1 MTRSTSLLSA
11 LRGTRAA
18 LAVALFSA
26 VLAACGGGGSSAP
39 APAETLVTPIPVVPT
54 PVVPAP
60 VAGPPSPTVQIGF
73 SASPV
78 FTGQAS
84 TLAWTTSN
92 ASVCTASGAWSG
104 AQPGVGSIAVA
115 LPTAGSPTYTL
126 TCSGAGGTL
135 SASATLSV
143 APANVLAVT
152 VDHGPTSGSFNMPF
166 VSVTVCVPGTQSCRT
181 VDHVLVDTGS
191 QGLRLMASALDPAFN
206 LPVVGNAAGAP
217 LAECGQFASGFTWGS
232 VRRADVRLAGEQ
244 ATAIPVQVI
253 GDAGA
258 AYATVPSACRGTGTN
273 IGSVDALGANGVLGV
288 GNDKQDCGSTC
299 VSTAAVGVYYACP
312 ATGCTGTTLPLESQV
327 VNPVA
332 VFPVDNN
339 GLSLTMPA
347 VPVGGLSTLS
357 GTLTF
362 GLGTQANNQ
371 MGNATVYTTSN
382 RGTFTTQYKGTNY
395 TSSFIDSGSNGNFF
409 DDSTIAQCSSGFYC
423 PASPLFLSAVNV
435 GVNGASGTVNFIVEK
450 LPTVVGVVALNAAG
464 TAGLPRTFDWGLPF
478 FFGRTVS
485 VAITGATTPR
495 GTGPF
500 WAY

>member
-1 MTRSTSLLSA
+1 MTTRSTSLLSA

-18 LAVALFSA
+18 LAAALFSA

-39 APAETLVTPIPVVPT
+39 AETPVTPTPVVPT

-60 VAGPPSPTVQIGF
+60 GPAAPAVQIGF

-92 ASVCTASGAWSG
+92 ATSCSASGAWSG
-104 AQPGVGSIAVA
+104 AQPVAGSIAVA
-115 LPTAGSPTYTL
+115 LPSAGSPTFTL
-126 TCSGAGGTL
+126 SCTGAGGTA

-152 VDHGPTSGSFNMPF
+152 VDHGPTSQSFNMPF

-181 VDHVLVDTGS
+181 VDHILVDTGS
-191 QGLRLMASALDPAFN
+191 EGLRLMASALDPAFN
-206 LPVVGNAAGAP
+206 LPVIGNAAGAP

-253 GDAGA
+253 GDTDA
-258 AYATVPSACRGTGTN
+258 AYATVPFACRGTGAS
-273 IGSVDALGANGVLGV
+273 IGSVAALGANGVLGV
-288 GNDKQDCGSTC
+288 GNDRQDCGAAC
-299 VSTAAVGVYYACP
+299 VSTAAVGLYYACP
-312 ATGCTGTTLPLESQV
+312 ATGCTATTLALDSQV

-332 VFPVDNN
+332 VLPVDNN
-339 GLSLTMPA
+339 GLSLTMPV

-382 RGTFTTQYKGTNY
+382 RGTFTTQYKGTSF

-409 DDSTIAQCSSGFYC
+409 DDSTISTCSSGFYC
-423 PASPLFLSAVNV
+423 PPSPLSLSAVNI
-435 GVNGASGTVNFIVEK
+435 GTNGASGTVDFIVEK
-450 LPTVVGVVALNAAG
+450 LPTVGGVVALNVAG

-485 VAITGATTPR
+485 VGITGATTPK

>member
-18 LAVALFSA
+18 LAAALFSA

-39 APAETLVTPIPVVPT
+39 AETPVTPNAMVPT
-54 PVVPAP
+54 PPAP
-60 VAGPPSPTVQIGF
+60 NPAPGPAAPTVQIGF

-84 TLAWTTSN
+84 TLAWSASN
-92 ASVCTASGAWSG
+92 ATSCAASGAWSG
-104 AQPGVGSIAVA
+104 TQPVSGSIPVA
-115 LPTAGSPTYTL
+115 LPGAGSPTFTL
-126 TCSGAGGTL
+126 SCTGAGGTA

-152 VDHGPTSGSFNMPF
+152 VDHGPSSGSFNMPF

-181 VDHVLVDTGS
+181 VDHILVDTGS
-191 QGLRLMASALDPAFN
+191 EGLRLMASALDPTFN

-244 ATAIPVQVI
+244 ATAIPIQVI
-253 GDAGA
+253 GDPGA
-258 AYATVPSACRGTGTN
+258 AYATVPFACRGTGAN
-273 IGSVDALGANGVLGV
+273 IGTVDALGANGVLGV
-288 GNDKQDCGSTC
+288 GNDRQDCGSLC
-299 VSTAAVGVYYACP
+299 VSTAAVGAYYACP
-312 ATGCTGTTLPLESQV
+312 AGGCAATTLALALQV
-327 VNPVA
+327 INPVA
-332 VFPVDNN
+332 AFPVDNN

-371 MGNATVYTTSN
+371 MGNPTVYTTTN

-423 PASPLFLSAVNV
+423 PPSPLSLSAVNV
-435 GVNGASGTVNFIVEK
+435 GANGATGTVNFIVEK

-485 VAITGATTPR
+485 VGITDATTPR
-495 GTGPF
+495 GIGPF